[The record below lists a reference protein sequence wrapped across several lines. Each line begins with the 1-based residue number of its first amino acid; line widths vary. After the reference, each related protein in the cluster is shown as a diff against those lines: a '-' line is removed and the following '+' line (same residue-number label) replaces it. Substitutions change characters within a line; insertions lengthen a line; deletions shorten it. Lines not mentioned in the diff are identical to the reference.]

1 MVAAASPYLKKEIL
15 KSTTDDP
22 TLPVA
27 IKLDMRFNIVK
38 SIIDLIYYKRPIAAT
53 ADQDEVLRCGQLLQI
68 EGLQHLFKAVKK
80 EPIAS
85 TSEGSNE
92 SDDNEP
98 ESGDESQTTE
108 ESDLKPPPKKKIKAE
123 SGIPANPPPRFAK
136 QPDGKIVC
144 LGCTKSFG
152 FLNNAKRHHKLK
164 HTVSTEVF
172 KCLYC
177 PKEFGFK
184 FNLDKHL
191 FRAHKIT
198 QTMLKHPIP

>member
-1 MVAAASPYLKKEIL
+1 MAAASPHLTSEIL

-22 TLPVA
+22 KLPVA
-27 IKLDMRFNIVK
+27 IKLDMKFNIVK
-38 SIIDLIYYKRPIAAT
+38 PIIDFIYYKRPIAAT

-144 LGCTKSFG
+144 LLCTKSFAYLRG
-152 FLNNAKRHHKLK
+152 AKRHYIEK
-164 HTVSTEVF
+164 HTAPTDVF

-177 PKEFGFK
+177 PKEFSFK
-184 FNLDKHL
+184 QILNNHL
-191 FRAHKIT
+191 FSAHKIS
-198 QTMLKHPIP
+198 QTMLMHPIH